1 MFSNT
6 MAYWLIGASLVLL
19 IAVIAW
25 LDHVTKTIDEE

>member
-1 MFSNT
+1 MFDGT

-19 IAVIAW
+19 VAVIAW